1 MKKKLILG
9 GICVAIIA
17 VVAFRIY
24 SSTSGGSG
32 DAMMAGGP
40 PSGMSGGMGGGASSS
55 SRAVEAMTIGTDEI
69 SSTFLYS
76 GTAAPSSQV
85 SIMAAGSAEVTAVYA
100 EVGDTVTKGQVL
112 FTLDTTDLY
121 NSLKTTQASYEV
133 SQLACDNAELTY
145 QNNLIL
151 YTEGAI
157 SKTEMDQYEYQYKSA
172 AANLNSLQVQLS
184 VLNSSIADYS
194 VKSTINGVITD
205 RNIEV
210 GATAS
215 MSSAAFTVM
224 DLSTIKIE
232 VGVSEQA
239 INTIQIGDGAE
250 VTITSLSYEPFIG
263 EVVTASSGTNSS
275 GTYDVIIALDN
286 ADAKIK
292 SGMLASVSLIKE
304 YVTETIVIPTS
315 AIVTKDSVDCVF
327 VLDGIT
333 AVQTPIVAGVES
345 GEYSEIVSGLSI
357 GDVMVNVG
365 QSYLSD
371 GETVNLL
378 SLDGEDVEAPEMEMP
393 LEGEMPEG
401 MPEGEMPEGGAP
413 EGAAPEA
420 EKGE

>member
-1 MKKKLILG
+1 MKKKLIIG
-9 GICVAIIA
+9 GICVALIA

-24 SSTSGGSG
+24 SSTSNSGG

-40 PSGMSGGMGGGASSS
+40 PSGMTGGAPGASSDA
-55 SRAVEAMTIGTDEI
+55 RAVEAMTIGTDEI

-85 SIMAAGSAEVTAVYA
+85 SIMPAGSAEVTAVYA

-133 SQLACDNAELTY
+133 SQLACDNAQLTY
-145 QNNLIL
+145 ENNLVL

-157 SKTEMDQYEYQYKSA
+157 SKTEMDTYEYQYKSA

-215 MSSAAFTVM
+215 MSTAAFTVM